1 MTKGL
6 QMKELTKYYNE
17 GSNRIAA
24 LDHVSI
30 SVEPGEFVA
39 VVGPSGS
46 GKSTFLSI
54 AGALLKASEGEVK
67 LNGNNI
73 SALTAQELANTRLKE
88 IGFIMQSSN
97 LVPYLNV
104 LDQLLIIK
112 RMSGKV
118 KREDKEFAT
127 KLLEKLG
134 LGSKLKSFPEELSG
148 GEKQRTAIARALI
161 NDPNIIL
168 ADEPTAS
175 LDTKRAH
182 EVVSLIAQKVNSGQK
197 AAIMV
202 THDERMLEYCDKVYR
217 MEDGKLSLQ
226 QAAMKSNLKE
236 PAGTK
241 RSLLQ

>member
-1 MTKGL
+1 MTTGL
-6 QMKELTKYYNE
+6 QISNVTKYYAE
-17 GSNRIAA
+17 GSNRISA
-24 LDHVSI
+24 LEKVSI
-30 SVEPGEFVA
+30 SVEPGELVA

-54 AGALLKASEGEVK
+54 AGALLKASEGEVN
-67 LNGNNI
+67 LNGHLLAKL
-73 SALTAQELANTRLKE
+73 SDKELSNVRLKE

-104 LDQLLIIK
+104 LDQLLLVK

-118 KREDKEFAT
+118 KAADRTFAV
-127 KLLEKLG
+127 KLLEELG
-134 LGSKLKSFPEELSG
+134 LGSKLKSYPEELSG

-161 NDPNIIL
+161 NNPNVIL

-182 EVVSLIAQKVNSGQK
+182 EVVSLIANEVKSRRK

-217 MEDGKLSLQ
+217 MEDGKLSLAETTRLAS
-226 QAAMKSNLKE
+226 AAES
-236 PAGTK
+236 G
-241 RSLLQ
+241 SFF

>member
-6 QMKELTKYYNE
+6 QMSEVTKYYTE

-54 AGALLKASEGEVK
+54 AGALLKASEGDVK
-67 LNGNNI
+67 LNGYDITTLNPKELSNI
-73 SALTAQELANTRLKE
+73 RLQE

-104 LDQLLIIK
+104 LDQLLIVK
-112 RMSGKV
+112 RMSGMV

-127 KLLEKLG
+127 KLLEELG
-134 LGSKLKSFPEELSG
+134 LGLKLKNLPEELSG

-161 NDPNIIL
+161 NNPNIIL

-182 EVVSLIAQKVNSGQK
+182 EVVSLIAQEVKSRQK

-202 THDERMLEYCDKVYR
+202 THDERMLQYCDKVYR
-217 MEDGKLSLQ
+217 MEDGKLSLIEL
-226 QAAMKSNLKE
+226 S
-236 PAGTK
+236 
-241 RSLLQ
+241 RSEAYPNFAL

>member
-6 QMKELTKYYNE
+6 QLSEVTKYYTE

-67 LNGNNI
+67 LNGHNI
-73 SALTAQELANTRLKE
+73 STLTAQELANIRLQE

-104 LDQLLIIK
+104 LDQLLIVK

-127 KLLEKLG
+127 KLLEELG
-134 LGSKLKSFPEELSG
+134 LGSKLKSLPQELSG

-161 NDPNIIL
+161 NNPNIIL

-182 EVVSLIAQKVNSGQK
+182 EVVSLIAQEVKSRRK

-217 MEDGKLSLQ
+217 MEDGKLSL
-226 QAAMKSNLKE
+226 AESS
-236 PAGTK
+236 
-241 RSLLQ
+241 RSGVHPSFVL

>member
-1 MTKGL
+1 MSKGL
-6 QMKELTKYYNE
+6 QLSEVTKYYAE

-67 LNGNNI
+67 LNGHNI
-73 SALTAQELANTRLKE
+73 STLTAKELAIIRLQE

-104 LDQLLIIK
+104 LDQLLIVK

-127 KLLEKLG
+127 KLLEELG
-134 LGSKLKSFPEELSG
+134 LGSKLKSLPEELSG

-161 NDPNIIL
+161 NNPNIIL

-182 EVVSLIAQKVNSGQK
+182 EVVSLIAQEVKSRRK

-217 MEDGKLSLQ
+217 MEDGKLSL
-226 QAAMKSNLKE
+226 AESS
-236 PAGTK
+236 
-241 RSLLQ
+241 RSGVYPSFVL

>member
-6 QMKELTKYYNE
+6 QLSEVTKYYAE

-67 LNGNNI
+67 LNEHNI
-73 SALTAQELANTRLKE
+73 STLTGKELANIRLQE

-104 LDQLLIIK
+104 LDQLLIVK

-118 KREDKEFAT
+118 NREDKEFAT
-127 KLLEKLG
+127 KLLEELG
-134 LGSKLKSFPEELSG
+134 LGSKLKSLPEELSG

-161 NDPNIIL
+161 NNPNIIL

-182 EVVSLIAQKVNSGQK
+182 EVVSLIAQEVKSRRK
-197 AAIMV
+197 AAIIV

-217 MEDGKLSLQ
+217 MEDGKLSL
-226 QAAMKSNLKE
+226 AESS
-236 PAGTK
+236 
-241 RSLLQ
+241 RSGVYPSFVL